1 MTVYENHFRSQRPEV
16 RNQRSET
23 SFRGSYRLSVR
34 SSLKL
39 FTARCREEI
48 ALRRARRRK
57 CGAGCRAAELWP
69 QQRRAEKA
77 RNGAAP
83 FYDAPGK
90 VRRFEIMWIP
100 CLIFDPGKGP
110 IAD

>member
-1 MTVYENHFRSQRPEV
+1 MNSIPSRFVTVYGNHFLSQRPEV

-23 SFRGSYRLSVR
+23 SFRGI
-34 SSLKL
+34 
-39 FTARCREEI
+39 TARCRDKI

-57 CGAGCRAAELWP
+57 YGAGCRAAELWP